1 MKLDKNTIFCDK
13 INKKGYIM
21 IATQKVRTN
30 IYLDQQTKEEAK
42 ELFKKFNIS
51 LSDAVNLFLSQSV
64 LEQGLPFQ
72 VRIPNAETIKAIE
85 DVENGIGLEEITFEQ
100 LKEDMKKCITS

>member
-1 MKLDKNTIFCDK
+1 MT
-13 INKKGYIM
+13 
-21 IATQKVRTN
+21 ATQKVRTN

-42 ELFKKFNIS
+42 ELFKKFHIS

-100 LKEDMKKCITS
+100 LQEDMKKCIAS

>member
-1 MKLDKNTIFCDK
+1 
-13 INKKGYIM
+13 M

-30 IYLDQQTKEEAK
+30 IYLDQQTKIEAK
-42 ELFKKFNIS
+42 ELFKKFHIS

-72 VRIPNAETIKAIE
+72 VRIPNAETIKAME
-85 DVENGIGLEEITFEQ
+85 DVENGIGLEEVTFEQ
-100 LKEDMKKCITS
+100 LQADMKKCIVS

>member
-1 MKLDKNTIFCDK
+1 
-13 INKKGYIM
+13 M

-30 IYLDQQTKEEAK
+30 LYIDQYTKTKAK

-72 VRIPNAETIKAIE
+72 VKIPNAQTIKAIE

-100 LKEDMKKCITS
+100 LKEDMKKCIAN